1 MEMEMLMERTLG
13 MLVGAELVQQY
24 DKLEKCTNTH
34 HGSGPLWDT
43 ILKFWTDFGVEW
55 MRPQVGS

>member
-1 MEMEMLMERTLG
+1 MGCKGIYREMEMEMEMEMLMERTLG

-34 HGSGPLWDT
+34 HGSGPL
-43 ILKFWTDFGVEW
+43 
-55 MRPQVGS
+55 

>member
-1 MEMEMLMERTLG
+1 MEMEMEMLMERTLG

-34 HGSGPLWDT
+34 HGSGPL
-43 ILKFWTDFGVEW
+43 
-55 MRPQVGS
+55 